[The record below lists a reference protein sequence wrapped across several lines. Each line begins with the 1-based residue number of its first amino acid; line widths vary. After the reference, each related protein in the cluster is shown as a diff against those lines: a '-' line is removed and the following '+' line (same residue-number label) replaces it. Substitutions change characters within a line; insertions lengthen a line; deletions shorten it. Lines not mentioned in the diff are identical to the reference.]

1 MTSSFDVKAKSWD
14 TPQKVERAQA
24 VAAGIKRNL
33 NLTKDMIGF
42 EYGCGTGLLSVCLY
56 PELAHITLADS
67 SVGML
72 EVLQQK
78 IQRDNL
84 AMTPLQLDLMVDPV
98 PTTRF
103 DLIYT
108 MLTLHH
114 IDDTDRIL
122 QIFYTLLKEQ
132 GALCI
137 ADLDQENGSF
147 HSAGFHGH
155 NGFAQHELQ
164 NLAEQAGFRNIHF
177 ETCYSIEKEIA
188 NGTIKRFPVFLM
200 VCNK

>member
-137 ADLDQENGSF
+137 ADLDQEDGSF

-164 NLAEQAGFRNIHF
+164 NLVEQAGFRNIHF

-188 NGTIKRFPVFLM
+188 SGTIKRFPVFLM